1 MLRNLSKLLTLCA
14 LSLVTSL
21 SMAKEGM
28 WVPSTIQKLVADDMT
43 AMGMKISPEELYA
56 VNKSSIKDA
65 IVHFGGG
72 CTSVLV
78 SDGGLLLTNHH
89 CGYSR
94 IQAHSSLDHNYL
106 EDGFWAMSKEE
117 ELSNPNLT
125 ATIIQEMVDVTDK
138 VLEGLDENASQSAR
152 SEHIKAKIEELVKE
166 VTADSL
172 LNAYVRAF
180 YYGNQYLLF
189 KTKVYKDVRL
199 VGAPP
204 SSIGKYG
211 YDTDNWVWPRHTG
224 DFSVFRVYAN
234 KDNDPAA
241 YNTENVPYKPDHF
254 LPVNVSGVEKDDFTL
269 VYGFPGRTENYIAS
283 TSVEQVLDVLNPLRY
298 EMRSASLDIIDAAM
312 RKDPLTKIQYSAKQ
326 SRISNAHKKWIG
338 QTKGLKRHKAIAKK
352 DSLESL
358 FKKRMTANPEWSKK
372 YDGVLEAMAEIDGNI
387 TPLNIGRNYFI
398 EFFYM
403 GPEILRFIGNFKEL
417 VVMSKDESVS
427 DEAIRDWITER
438 KQKLGFYKNYNA
450 DIDRDIMIAQL
461 PMARQAIKKHLS
473 VDIAPLM
480 EGDVAEYVSRAYG
493 ESVFTNKERM
503 MEFLENYNRKRY
515 KKIGKDKLWQLS
527 VAMEGMYFSRVKEP
541 ITVMRSQNDSLM
553 RIWMEAQMEVL
564 PERVY
569 SPDAN
574 GTLRITFG
582 KVEGY
587 VPFDGAEYDYYTTLE
602 GVIEKEDPTNPEFNL
617 PSKLKELYADK
628 DYGQYADEDGKIRV
642 CFVASNHTSGGNSG
656 SPVLDGNGHLI
667 GLNFDRTWESTMSD
681 IMFNPTI
688 CRNITVDIRYVLF
701 IMDKYA
707 GAKHLVDEMKLVKKI
722 EEAAPVEATSP
733 EEG

>member
-1 MLRNLSKLLTLCA
+1 MLDNLSKILTLCA
-14 LSLVTSL
+14 LMALTSL
-21 SMAKEGM
+21 SIAKEGM

-43 AMGMKISPEELYA
+43 AMGMKISAEELYS
-56 VNKSSIKDA
+56 VNQSSIKDA

-78 SDGGLLLTNHH
+78 SGEGLLLTNHH

-106 EDGFWAMSKEE
+106 EDGFWAMSKQE

-125 ATIIQEMVDVTDK
+125 ATIIQEIVDVTDK
-138 VLEGLDENASQSAR
+138 VLEGLEDNASQTQR
-152 SEHIKAKIEELVKE
+152 SEHIKAKVTELVDEIMK
-166 VTADSL
+166 DSL
-172 LNAYVRAF
+172 LDAYVRPF

-234 KDNDPAA
+234 KDNNPAE
-241 YNTENVPYKPDHF
+241 YSEENVPLKPAHF
-254 LPVNVSGVEKDDFTL
+254 LPTNIAGVDKDDFTL

-283 TSVEQVLDVLNPLRY
+283 TSVEQVLNVLNPLRY
-298 EMRSASLDIIDAAM
+298 EMRSASLEIIDAAM
-312 RKDPLTKIQYSAKQ
+312 RKDPLTKIQYAAKQ

-338 QTKGLKRHKAIAKK
+338 QSKGLKRHKAIAKK
-352 DSLESL
+352 DSLEAL
-358 FKKRMTANPEWSKK
+358 FAERIKSNPEWSKK
-372 YDGVLEAMAEIDGNI
+372 YDGVLEGLAEIDGSI

-398 EFFYM
+398 EFYYM
-403 GPEILRFIGNFKEL
+403 GPEILRYIGNFKDL

-427 DEAIRDWITER
+427 DEKIRDWITER

-450 DIDRDIMIAQL
+450 DIDRDIMIKQL
-461 PMARQAIKKHLS
+461 PMAREAIKSHLN
-473 VDIAPLM
+473 VDIAPLIQ
-480 EGDVAEYVSRAYG
+480 GDDVAGYVTEAYN
-493 ESVFTNKERM
+493 ESVFTSKERM
-503 MEFLENYNRKRY
+503 MEFLENYNRKWY
-515 KKIGKDKLWQLS
+515 KKIGKDRLWQLS
-527 VAMEGMYFSRVKEP
+527 TTVEGMYYNKVSEP
-541 ITVMRSQNDSLM
+541 IKAMRSKNDSLM
-553 RIWMEAQMEVL
+553 RIWMDAQMEVL

-587 VPFDGAEYDYYTTLE
+587 VPFDGAEYDYYTTLA
-602 GVIEKEDPTNPEFNL
+602 GVIEKEDPTNPEYNL
-617 PSKLKELYADK
+617 PAKLKELYSAK
-628 DYGQYADEDGKIRV
+628 DYGPYADDNGAMRV

-656 SPVLDGNGHLI
+656 SPVLDENGHLI

-707 GAKHLVDEMKLVKKI
+707 GAKHLVDEMKLVKKV
-722 EEAAPVEATSP
+722 EEPVQETPVE
-733 EEG
+733 EG